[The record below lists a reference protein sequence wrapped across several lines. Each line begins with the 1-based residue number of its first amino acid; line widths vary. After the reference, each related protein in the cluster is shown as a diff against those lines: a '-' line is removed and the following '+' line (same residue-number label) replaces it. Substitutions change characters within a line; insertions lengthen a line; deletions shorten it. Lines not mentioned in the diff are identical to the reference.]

1 MNILDFY
8 QPSVAEKYL
17 SDYLIAQNVLLPS
30 DLEIESLL
38 IKLNLFIVKGDFSM
52 SLSDY
57 GGIVLAQQL
66 SREQFIEKLHHELLH
81 IITHCGN
88 QQLMNLKAIENQEK
102 NANRSLMYIS
112 IPYHMLNFI
121 DFTSDYIEQDLL
133 ELFPTTTSDIISNRM
148 LSIRNYL
155 LQSSSLPKLQ
165 YG

>member
-52 SLSDY
+52 SLADY

-66 SREQFIEKLHHELLH
+66 SREQFIEK
-81 IITHCGN
+81 IASRASTHYYT
-88 QQLMNLKAIENQEK
+88 LW
-102 NANRSLMYIS
+102 
-112 IPYHMLNFI
+112 
-121 DFTSDYIEQDLL
+121 
-133 ELFPTTTSDIISNRM
+133 
-148 LSIRNYL
+148 
-155 LQSSSLPKLQ
+155 QSTINEFKS
-165 YG
+165 Y

>member
-52 SLSDY
+52 SLADY

-66 SREQFIEKLHHELLH
+66 SREQFIEKLHHELVH

-102 NANRSLMYIS
+102 CKS
-112 IPYHMLNFI
+112 
-121 DFTSDYIEQDLL
+121 
-133 ELFPTTTSDIISNRM
+133 
-148 LSIRNYL
+148 
-155 LQSSSLPKLQ
+155 
-165 YG
+165 